1 MFIRI
6 IILFA
11 IVSFSVPAQETAQNL
26 FTQYRNALFQIQIIE
41 LESGN
46 KSAIGSGFLIS
57 NDKQIVTNYHVISD
71 YVYFPDQYRIEYL
84 AADGHTGIL
93 KLVGLDVIN
102 DLALLKFDSPSSGT
116 EVPFELAQSLPEQGV
131 PIYSLGN
138 PHDLGMIVVPG
149 TFNGIKK
156 TNFYQRIHF
165 TGSINPGMSG
175 GPAVNGKG
183 EVIGVNVATAGNQ
196 IGFLI
201 PLLKVVNLVRNA
213 DPELKASQYKTL
225 IEQQLHD
232 NQQELIGRILN
243 GSWQQYK
250 LGKALVPGKVTE
262 FISCWG
268 DSNANNAKAYFLSV
282 ENRCRID
289 EHIFLNRKLRT
300 GALEMEFEW
309 LSSNKLSNQRFF
321 NFYSKSISGAG
332 PGNPAGKDDV
342 SNYQCQQDI
351 ISNKHNMTNKT
362 ILCLRGYDDFK
373 NLYDVLFVGASLD
386 HDQQGLIS
394 HFTLAGVDKA
404 SALSFTEQFMDAIAW
419 Q

>member
-1 MFIRI
+1 M
-6 IILFA
+6 
-11 IVSFSVPAQETAQNL
+11 
-26 FTQYRNALFQIQIIE
+26 
-41 LESGN
+41 
-46 KSAIGSGFLIS
+46 
-57 NDKQIVTNYHVISD
+57 ISD

-102 DLALLKFDSPSSGT
+102 DLALLKFDSPSMGT

-175 GPAVNGKG
+175 GPAVNGNG

-201 PLLKVVNLVRNA
+201 PLSKVVNLVRNA

-225 IEQQLHD
+225 IEQQLQE
-232 NQQELIGRILN
+232 NQQELISRILN

-268 DSNANNAKAYFLSV
+268 DSNANNAKAYF
-282 ENRCRID
+282 CR
-289 EHIFLNRKLRT
+289 
-300 GALEMEFEW
+300 
-309 LSSNKLSNQRFF
+309 
-321 NFYSKSISGAG
+321 
-332 PGNPAGKDDV
+332 
-342 SNYQCQQDI
+342 
-351 ISNKHNMTNKT
+351 
-362 ILCLRGYDDFK
+362 
-373 NLYDVLFVGASLD
+373 
-386 HDQQGLIS
+386 
-394 HFTLAGVDKA
+394 
-404 SALSFTEQFMDAIAW
+404 
-419 Q
+419 